1 MPRPSATRHR
11 LAAALASLA
20 AVCAPTGATAAKLSP
35 GTGAYSAAVPV
46 AKLSPGTGWFAPA
59 PARMAVP
66 AHLSFGTAILAAP
79 PASPASPPVDVP
91 RELVSVAA
99 AITAA
104 EDVALAAEQASAR
117 SETRSDRELARRL
130 VAGQVMLA
138 QRDSERAAVVF
149 LDLLESAP
157 GSPAAAQARF
167 YLGEALLL
175 LGMRRWAAECFS
187 GTLADPG
194 ADASRLHQKSVA
206 RLLGLASPSRA
217 AGHARKPGLGALP
230 ELRARMQALGLTAV
244 APQTPA
250 DAPRGDLGPTD
261 VMRLRGWVAAIAAD
275 QRSPELAY
283 AHGRHL
289 FLSREYGAALAELE
303 AIAPGAE
310 PLDLRGPDARWRLR
324 ATYIAGAA
332 ATALGRNDLAFE
344 RFDKL
349 TRARVRS
356 SEDREIRDLA
366 WLARA
371 RIHSDRGEQAE
382 ALAAY
387 RQIGR
392 DSPLF
397 AEAMYEAAWAL
408 LRAGRPEVAL
418 AVLELVVRLAPDGPI
433 APEALQLRG
442 KLQIQQRAW
451 KAANAEF
458 SALRSD
464 FDARAKALAGA
475 LSGSLDFQ
483 ADAAAYYAAVA
494 RNEGPEFKLDA
505 LLPRGALGLA
515 RGLRRA
521 AQAENLARETGAVTR
536 MLGETRELLSRME
549 TAAQAPERP
558 RLFTDLG
565 AHWTAID
572 QSGFELVDAAES
584 LLTRASAKLDPRGV
598 RELDAQRREQRSALD
613 ALRTGSSARARRLT
627 GLGEALLEI
636 DGELGRVRAQVL
648 GLEHSQLASGRPRG
662 ATFFTEAAAARV
674 ELAQTEDQAGDL
686 RARLTHA
693 RSTLRFTDPL
703 LATRRA
709 ALDAYR
715 VYLTAALDGAARSAA
730 DPAVNALLV
739 RMRRVD
745 ARLQGARDKLEV
757 AANKRLTAALVVL
770 REERQNL
777 DQYAG
782 ELRELGERA
791 YPTIGQTTAAAV
803 RDLGAELKYWTTRSE
818 VGQLDV
824 AWAVQHS
831 EQDEAEQLERTRDQ
845 GLRELDRALDQV
857 MEEIE

>member
-1 MPRPSATRHR
+1 MPRPSSTRR
-11 LAAALASLA
+11 LAATLAGLA
-20 AVCAPTGATAAKLSP
+20 VLCAPAGADAAGLSRGTGVFTRRPAADMSL
-35 GTGAYSAAVPV
+35 GTGAMFGLA
-46 AKLSPGTGWFAPA
+46 APA
-59 PARMAVP
+59 GGLS
-66 AHLSFGTAILAAP
+66 AHLSFGTALFAAAPASAPDIPPELASVVASLAA
-79 PASPASPPVDVP
+79 
-91 RELVSVAA
+91 
-99 AITAA
+99 A
-104 EDVALAAEQASAR
+104 EEIALAAEQAAAR
-117 SETRSDRELARRL
+117 SDTRSDRELARRL
-130 VAGQVMLA
+130 VAGQVMLT

-149 LDLLESAP
+149 LDLLENAP

-187 GTLADPG
+187 STLADPG
-194 ADASRLHQKSVA
+194 ADARRLHQKSVA

-230 ELRARMQALGLTAV
+230 ELRARMQALGLTAT

-250 DAPRGDLGPTD
+250 EAPRGDLGPTD
-261 VMRLRGWVAAIAAD
+261 ILRLRGWVAAIAPD
-275 QRSPELAY
+275 QRSVELAY

-303 AIAPGAE
+303 VIAPGAQA
-310 PLDLRGPDARWRLR
+310 LDLRGPDARFRLR

-332 ATALGRNDLAFE
+332 AAALGRNDLAFE

-349 TRARVRS
+349 ALARVRTP
-356 SEDREIRDLA
+356 EDREIRDLS

-382 ALAAY
+382 ALRAY

-418 AVLELVVRLAPDGPI
+418 SALELVVRLAPDGPI

-442 KLQIQQRAW
+442 KLHIQQRAW
-451 KAANAEF
+451 TAANAEF
-458 SALRSD
+458 TALRRD
-464 FDARAKALAGA
+464 FDARARALAGA
-475 LSGSLDFQ
+475 LTGSLDVQ

-494 RNEGPEFKLDA
+494 RNEGPDFKLDA
-505 LLPRGALGLA
+505 VLPRGALGLA

-536 MLGETRELLSRME
+536 MLGETRELLARME

-572 QSGFELVDAAES
+572 QAGFELVDAAEQ
-584 LLTRASAKLDPRGV
+584 LLSRASIKLDPRSV
-598 RELDAQRREQRSALD
+598 RDIEARRREQREALD
-613 ALRTGSSARARRLT
+613 TLRSGASLRARRIT
-627 GLGEALLEI
+627 GI
-636 DGELGRVRAQVL
+636 GELLREVDTGTARLRAQVL
-648 GLEHSQLASGRPRG
+648 GLEQGQLGSGRPRG
-662 ATFFTEAAAARV
+662 PGFFTEAAAVRS
-674 ELAQTEDQAGDL
+674 ELAESEAKATDL
-686 RARLTHA
+686 RARLVHA

-709 ALDAYR
+709 ALVAYR
-715 VYLTAALDGAARSAA
+715 TYLTAALDGAAKAA
-730 DPAVNALLV
+730 GDPAITSLLV
-739 RMRRVD
+739 RIRRID
-745 ARLQGARDKLEV
+745 TRLEAARSKLEI
-757 AANKRLTAALVVL
+757 AANRRLVDALVVL
-770 REERQNL
+770 REERENL
-777 DQYAG
+777 DRYLG
-782 ELRELGERA
+782 ELTELGERA
-791 YPTIGQTTAAAV
+791 HATVGQATAAAV
-803 RDLGAELKYWTTRSE
+803 RDLGGELKYWTTRSE

-831 EQDEAEQLERTRDQ
+831 EQTEAEQLERTRDQ
-845 GLRELDRALDQV
+845 ALRELDRALDQV

>member
-1 MPRPSATRHR
+1 MLAPAEASPAAAVVDVPPE
-11 LAAALASLA
+11 LAGVAAAL
-20 AVCAPTGATAAKLSP
+20 
-35 GTGAYSAAVPV
+35 
-46 AKLSPGTGWFAPA
+46 
-59 PARMAVP
+59 
-66 AHLSFGTAILAAP
+66 
-79 PASPASPPVDVP
+79 
-91 RELVSVAA
+91 
-99 AITAA
+99 TAA
-104 EDVALAAEQASAR
+104 EDIALAAEVASAR
-117 SETRSDRELARRL
+117 SDTRSDRELARRL
-130 VAGQVMLA
+130 VAGQVMLT
-138 QRDSERAAVVF
+138 QRDSEHAAVLF
-149 LDLLESAP
+149 LDLLENAP

-194 ADASRLHQKSVA
+194 ADARRLHQKAVA

-230 ELRARMQALGLTAV
+230 ELRARMQALGLTAA
-244 APQTPA
+244 APQTPV

-261 VMRLRGWVAAIAAD
+261 ILRLRGWVAAIAAD

-303 AIAPGAE
+303 ALAPGAQ
-310 PLDLRGPDARWRLR
+310 PLDLRGPDARWRIR

-332 ATALGRNDLAFE
+332 AAALGRMDLAFE

-349 TRARVRS
+349 AVARVRS
-356 SEDREIRDLA
+356 PEDREIRDLA

-371 RIHSDRGEQAE
+371 RILSDRGEQAE
-382 ALAAY
+382 ALRAY
-387 RQIGR
+387 RQVGR

-397 AEAMYEAAWAL
+397 AEAMYEASWAL

-418 AVLELVVRLAPDGPI
+418 AVLGLVVRLAPDGPI

-458 SALRSD
+458 TALRSD

-475 LSGSLDFQ
+475 LTGSLDVQ
-483 ADAAAYYAAVA
+483 ADVAAYYAAVA

-505 LLPRGALGLA
+505 VLPRGALGLA

-565 AHWTAID
+565 AHWTSID
-572 QSGFELVDAAES
+572 QAGFELVDAAEQ
-584 LLTRASAKLDPRGV
+584 LLARAGTKLDSRSV
-598 RELDAQRREQRSALD
+598 RDLDAKRLEQRAALD
-613 ALRTGSSARARRLT
+613 ALRTGNSARARRIT
-627 GLGEALLEI
+627 ALGEATLEL
-636 DGELGRVRAQVL
+636 DVEASRLRAQIL
-648 GLEHSQLASGRPRG
+648 GLEQGQLASGRPRG
-662 ATFFTEAAAARV
+662 ASFFSEGAAVRG
-674 ELAQTEDQAGDL
+674 ELAQTEALANDV
-686 RARLTHA
+686 RARLIHA

-709 ALDAYR
+709 GLVSYR
-715 VYLTAALDGAARSAA
+715 AFLTAALDASARAAG
-730 DPAVNALLV
+730 DPAVNSLLV
-739 RMRRVD
+739 RMRKVD
-745 ARLQGARDKLEV
+745 TRLERARDRLDV
-757 AANKRLTAALVVL
+757 AANKRLASALVVL

-777 DQYAG
+777 EQYAG
-782 ELRELGERA
+782 EMSELGERA
-791 YPTIGQTTAAAV
+791 YTTIGQTTAAAV
-803 RDLGAELKYWTTRSE
+803 RDLGAELKYWTVRSE

-831 EQDEAEQLERTRDQ
+831 EQAEAELLERTRDQ
-845 GLRELDRALDQV
+845 GLKELDRALDQV